1 MTLNMISADNLK
13 NRLIV
18 AILFIL
24 IILLTPLSSCYSGN
38 MRIGV
43 LANKGVEDA
52 KRRWNMTAIYLQ
64 KRIPNYTFSIVPLT
78 FKQIEPAVRN
88 GDIEFL
94 ITNPAM
100 YVEMEALYGVNRI
113 VTLIDNGLT
122 LFGGVIFCRSDRQDI
137 QKINDLKRKSFMA
150 VEKDSLGGWIMAL
163 KELKQHGIDP
173 FRDFAPM
180 LFGGTH
186 KSVVYAVRDG
196 RVDAGT
202 VRTDTL
208 ERLAKDEGLDLSV
221 FRVINKKHYEGFPLL
236 VSTALYPEW
245 PLAKLKNTPVEVAKR
260 VAVELLNM
268 PADSPAN
275 RAAGI
280 GGWTIP
286 LDYQLVHEVMKEL
299 RVGPYQGYG
308 RVTVGQIIRQYWHWL
323 LSALIVLL
331 IMGAALIII
340 HKINRKL
347 TRSSLQRQQAEKAL
361 RESEQR
367 YRMLLTNIPAA
378 VFTGYADWSLGF
390 HDDKIKELT
399 GYSKEEFEARR
410 LKWSDVVLAEDFN
423 RFNEIFLEALK
434 STRTYLRQYRIRA
447 KHGAILWI
455 EERGRIICDPQGRI
469 VEINGVL
476 SDITEQQNL
485 AQTLEQVRRQQELI
499 LNNAGDGILGLD
511 RQGEVVFTNPAAKA
525 MVGYEPAELLGRSMH
540 DLIHHTRA
548 DGTKNL
554 RKNCHICASLRIG
567 EPCQGSDDFFWR
579 KDGQGFPVDYV
590 ATPIIGQGKPEGTV
604 VVFKDITGQKKAA
617 EERLRF
623 TKLESLSTLTG
634 GIAHDFNNII
644 AAIMGFIEMAQMDDK
659 LGERTRK
666 RLEQAEKGCHRAVD
680 LTKKLLTFAKGG
692 APVKKPMSIGQLIEE
707 AVHFA
712 LIGSNVK
719 CEIDIPIDLWP
730 VAVDEA
736 QITQVMHNVVINAQ
750 QAMPDGGTIRISAE
764 NTMLA
769 DDPEVPLTSGK
780 YVKVAFTDHGTGIPP
795 ENLARIFD
803 PYFSTKNKG
812 SGLGLAAAYSII
824 KGHGGHL
831 AVDSKLGTGS
841 TFIFYLPASDKAVLP
856 EEEPAEELV
865 PGQGRILVMDDEE
878 MILDFLHQMLS
889 QIGYEVECARDGQE
903 AIALYEEAKRSGRA
917 FAALIMDL
925 TIPGGMGG
933 KEAIRLLLELDP
945 YCQAIV
951 SSGYS
956 DDPIMAEFATYGF
969 SGVIAKPYKVSEL
982 SKILHKVII
991 KNI

>member
-1 MTLNMISADNLK
+1 MTLNMILADSLK

-18 AILFIL
+18 AILFIFM
-24 IILLTPLSSCYSGN
+24 ILLTPLSSCYAGN
-38 MRIGV
+38 IRIGV

-52 KRRWNMTAIYLQ
+52 KRRWNLTAVYLQ
-64 KRIPNYTFSIVPLT
+64 KRIHNYTFSIVPLT
-78 FKQIEPAVRN
+78 FKQIEPMVRD

-137 QKINDLKRKSFMA
+137 KEINDLKRKSFMA

-208 ERLAKDEGLDLSV
+208 ERLAKYEGLDLSG
-221 FRVINKKHYEGFPLL
+221 FRVIHKRHYKEFPLL

-245 PLAKLKNTPVEVAKR
+245 PLAKLKNTPLALAKR

-308 RVTVGQIIRQYWHWL
+308 RVTAAQVIRQYWHWIL
-323 LSALIVLL
+323 LALIVLL
-331 IMGAALIII
+331 LMGSALIII

-347 TRSSLQRQQAEKAL
+347 ARTSIQRQQAEKAL
-361 RESEQR
+361 RESEQK
-367 YRMLLTNIPAA
+367 YRMLVANIPSA
-378 VFTGYADWSLGF
+378 VFTGYADWAVDLY
-390 HDDKIKELT
+390 DDKINDIT

-410 LKWSDVVLAEDFN
+410 VKWSDMVLAEDLN
-423 RFNEIFLEALK
+423 RINEIFLNALK
-434 STRTYLRQYRIRA
+434 STRAYVREYRIRA
-447 KHGAILWI
+447 KNGDILWI
-455 EERGRIICDPQGRI
+455 RERGRIICDPQGRI
-469 VEINGVL
+469 VEINGIF
-476 SDITEQQNL
+476 SDITEQHNL
-485 AQTLEQVRRQQELI
+485 AQELEQLRRQQEMI
-499 LNNAGDGILGLD
+499 LNSAGEGIFGLN
-511 RQGEVVFTNPAAKA
+511 RQGEVTFTNPAATA
-525 MVGYEPAELLGRSMH
+525 MLGYDPAELLGRSMH
-540 DLIHHTRA
+540 DLVHHTRA
-548 DGTKNL
+548 DGTENL
-554 RKNCHICASLRIG
+554 RENCPVCASLQIG
-567 EPCQGSDDFFWR
+567 ETRQEGTEFFWR
-579 KDGQGFPVDYV
+579 KDGQGFPVEYV

-623 TKLESLSTLTG
+623 SKLESLSALTG

-692 APVKKPMSIGQLIEE
+692 APVKKPMFIGQLINE
-707 AVHFA
+707 AVQFG
-712 LIGSNVK
+712 LIGTNVK
-719 CEIDIPIDLWP
+719 SEFDISKDLWP
-730 VAVDEA
+730 GEVDEA
-736 QITQVMHNVVINAQ
+736 QITQVMHNIVINAQ
-750 QAMPDGGTIRISAE
+750 QAMPGRWDNPDQRRE
-764 NTMLA
+764 H
-769 DDPEVPLTSGK
+769 
-780 YVKVAFTDHGTGIPP
+780 YV
-795 ENLARIFD
+795 R
-803 PYFSTKNKG
+803 
-812 SGLGLAAAYSII
+812 
-824 KGHGGHL
+824 
-831 AVDSKLGTGS
+831 
-841 TFIFYLPASDKAVLP
+841 
-856 EEEPAEELV
+856 
-865 PGQGRILVMDDEE
+865 GR
-878 MILDFLHQMLS
+878 
-889 QIGYEVECARDGQE
+889 
-903 AIALYEEAKRSGRA
+903 
-917 FAALIMDL
+917 
-925 TIPGGMGG
+925 P
-933 KEAIRLLLELDP
+933 
-945 YCQAIV
+945 
-951 SSGYS
+951 
-956 DDPIMAEFATYGF
+956 
-969 SGVIAKPYKVSEL
+969 
-982 SKILHKVII
+982 
-991 KNI
+991 